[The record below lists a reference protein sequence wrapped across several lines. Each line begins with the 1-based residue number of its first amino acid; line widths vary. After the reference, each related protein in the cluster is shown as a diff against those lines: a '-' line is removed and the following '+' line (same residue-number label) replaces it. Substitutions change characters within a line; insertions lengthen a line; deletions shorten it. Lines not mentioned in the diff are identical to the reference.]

1 MLSKE
6 TIKKGLYRALKG
18 FVVSGISAIFLTMP
32 SNFENFT
39 DIKTWLGIA
48 FFAFISGG
56 LLGLEKVW
64 SGFRKYDVKG
74 NK

>member
-18 FVVSGISAIFLTMP
+18 FVVSGISAALLTMP
-32 SNFENFT
+32 GNFTNFT
-39 DIKTWLGIA
+39 DIKAWLGIA

-56 LLGLEKVW
+56 LLGLEKLW
-64 SGFRKYDVKG
+64 NGYNKYDKEG
-74 NK
+74 K